1 MRSTLIFS
9 FIPILLWL
17 VLVLFISLCM
27 LRMLYWSHAVKK
39 QNFPSGVYVGIAFR
53 SFFMAQYSHRTHFLS
68 SFFFQYFDWL
78 KTFSQ
83 FVPSSRGGEKVQK
96 RRERRRRKQKR
107 QTKSNKKGNSWSV
120 NSCWKT
126 CWKYSLS
133 WFQTLWKDLRDENFA
148 SYALHIRIYQCVYF
162 HALCIHTYRI
172 VSVCVHSSRAMNIS
186 DGISYVS
193 RDWKSVRAIVSVPL
207 CVRWILSW
215 DQMN

>member
-1 MRSTLIFS
+1 MHVAYALLITCCEKAEFSIGCVCGYCFSFFFPWHSIHTGLIFYR
-9 FIPILLWL
+9 
-17 VLVLFISLCM
+17 V
-27 LRMLYWSHAVKK
+27 
-39 QNFPSGVYVGIAFR
+39 
-53 SFFMAQYSHRTHFLS
+53 
-68 SFFFQYFDWL
+68 FFQYFDWL

-126 CWKYSLS
+126 CWKYIVWVGFKRFEKIYETKILLP
-133 WFQTLWKDLRDENFA
+133 TLCTYVFI
-148 SYALHIRIYQCVYF
+148 YAYISMLCAYLLI
-162 HALCIHTYRI
+162 ALYL
-172 VSVCVHSSRAMNIS
+172 CVHSSRAMNIS